1 MTNKLLQQES
11 RARVALI
18 RVVTSEDQS
27 FLDIHQNLI
36 AANHPELSI
45 TTYCLPKQYDGI
57 HDIET
62 LALAVPKLVTLGLEL
77 QKNYDI
83 LMVSCASDPAVK
95 LLRKQLSIPV
105 IGAGQACCEQAL
117 TLSHNIGAIGIEPR
131 APAIFYEIL
140 HDRLRTYHQP
150 KGVSSTHDIH
160 TEQGK
165 AAIIE
170 AVLACEKD
178 GAKVIALACTGMATT
193 DVAALVAPFT
203 SLPVINP
210 VLAAGLAIKKLLK
223 R

>member
-1 MTNKLLQQES
+1 MTDKLRQPDTK
-11 RARVALI
+11 ARVALI
-18 RVVTSEDQS
+18 RVVTSDDQG

-36 AANHPELSI
+36 LAAQPELAI
-45 TTYCLPKQYDGI
+45 ATYCLADQYDGI
-57 HDIET
+57 HDEQT
-62 LALAVPKLVTLGLEL
+62 LAQAVPKLVALGLEL

-83 LMVSCASDPAVK
+83 LLVSCASDPAVK
-95 LLRKQLSIPV
+95 QLRQLLSIPV
-105 IGAGQACCEQAL
+105 VGAGQACSEQAL
-117 TLSHNIGAIGIEPR
+117 TISQSVGAIGIEPR

-140 HDRLRTYHQP
+140 HDRLRTYRQPAGVNNTHQ
-150 KGVSSTHDIH
+150 IH

-165 AAIIE
+165 AAIID

-193 DVAALVAPFT
+193 DVAALVAPYT
-203 SLPVINP
+203 AIPIVNP